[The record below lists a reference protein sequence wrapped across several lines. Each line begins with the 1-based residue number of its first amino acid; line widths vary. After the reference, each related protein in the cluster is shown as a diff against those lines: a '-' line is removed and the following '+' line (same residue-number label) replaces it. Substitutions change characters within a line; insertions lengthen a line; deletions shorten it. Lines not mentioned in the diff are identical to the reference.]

1 MTDEKA
7 VSACTLCFICDITF
21 SNKRLGGKHM
31 TNSELLLA
39 MSKMMDV
46 KLHPLQKDLQVVK
59 DEVQVVRNRVKVVEE
74 DLQGIKEEIRV
85 VKEDLRVVKE
95 DLQGLKEEVQGVKE
109 DVQNI
114 KEDVQGIKSRL
125 QSVECEVQKIKLFQ
139 ENKIMPRLNTIESCY
154 GDTYDRYRS
163 YVEKMDAAFID
174 IEILKKVVSEHSRK
188 LQKLA

>member
-1 MTDEKA
+1 MK
-7 VSACTLCFICDITF
+7 
-21 SNKRLGGKHM
+21 
-31 TNSELLLA
+31 
-39 MSKMMDV
+39 
-46 KLHPLQKDLQVVK
+46 
-59 DEVQVVRNRVKVVEE
+59 E

>member
-1 MTDEKA
+1 
-7 VSACTLCFICDITF
+7 
-21 SNKRLGGKHM
+21 M

-85 VKEDLRVVKE
+85 VKEDLQGVKE
-95 DLQGLKEEVQGVKE
+95 EIRGVKE